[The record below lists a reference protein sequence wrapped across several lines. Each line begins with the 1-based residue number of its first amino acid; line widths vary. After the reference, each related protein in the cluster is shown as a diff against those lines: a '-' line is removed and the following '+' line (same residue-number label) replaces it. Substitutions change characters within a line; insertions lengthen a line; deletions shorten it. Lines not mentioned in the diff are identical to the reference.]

1 MPVFEH
7 HAPMPSSQSRLW
19 AWHDSPEAFVR
30 IMPEWERLIPV
41 QLGALENGEE
51 TRFKMRL
58 GPLRPTWV
66 AEHFDV
72 KNGQAFSDKMV
83 KGPFGRWDHEHRFD
97 ADGDVSKVVDTVQW
111 RLPFHLLSGW
121 TAPITVMPRL
131 RSMFRFRSD
140 RVRGDLRRIEE
151 TADLPRRRILV
162 TGSTGLIGTQL
173 CAFLFSAG
181 HEVVRLLRRETVLP
195 KHLSSCETVRW
206 DDRTGEVLEGSFEG
220 FDAVI
225 HLAGAG
231 IGDKRWSK
239 ARKALIRDS
248 RTGPTRHLAEALAAA
263 EQPPEVFLSGSA
275 IGVYG
280 NRGDEVLDE
289 DSSRGE
295 GFLCDLA
302 NDWENAATPVK
313 EAGIR
318 LIHLRT
324 GLVTTAAGGFLG
336 KQLLPAKMGAGGP
349 IKGGRQRLSWI
360 SMDDYVHA
368 VHHLMMHTVAQ
379 GPFNITAPTPVNQ
392 RTFARVLG
400 RVLRRPSF
408 APLPGFVIRTLFGE
422 MGQELVLEGQ
432 HVEPKRLLDLGF
444 RFEHPELES
453 CLRHTLGK
461 VRAPSPDLVKTR
473 S

>member
-7 HAPMPSSQSRLW
+7 HAPMPAPQPLLW

-41 QLGALENGEE
+41 QLGGLENGQQ

-72 KNGQAFSDKMV
+72 EDGHAFSDRMV
-83 KGPFGRWDHEHRFD
+83 KGPFGTWDHEHRFD
-97 ADGDVSKVVDTVQW
+97 ADGTESKVVDTVNW

-121 TAPITVMPRL
+121 TAPLTVMPRI

-140 RVRGDLRRIEE
+140 RVRGDLKRIQE
-151 TADLPRRRILV
+151 TSELPRRRVLV

-173 CAFLFSAG
+173 CAFLFAAG
-181 HEVVRLLRRETVLP
+181 HDVVRLLRKETVLP
-195 KHLSSCETVRW
+195 KHLASAEVVRW
-206 DDRTGEVLEGSFEG
+206 NDQTGEVLEGSFEG

-239 ARKALIRDS
+239 ARKALIRNS
-248 RTGPTRHLAEALAAA
+248 RTGPTRNLAEALAAT
-263 EQPPEVFLSGSA
+263 ENPPEVLLSGSA

-280 NRGDEVLDE
+280 NRGEEVLTE
-289 DSSRGE
+289 SSSRGE

-302 NDWENAATPVK
+302 NDWEGAALPAK

-318 LIHLRT
+318 LVHLRT

-336 KQLLPAKMGAGGP
+336 KQLLPAKVGAGGP
-349 IKGGRQRLSWI
+349 IRGGRQRLSWI

-368 VHHLMMHTVAQ
+368 VHHLMMVKEAQ
-379 GPFNITAPTPVNQ
+379 GPFNITSPNPVNQ
-392 RTFARVLG
+392 RTFAKVLG
-400 RVLRRPSF
+400 RVLRRPAF
-408 APLPGFVIRTLFGE
+408 APLPGFVIRLMFGE

-432 HVEPKRLLDLGF
+432 HVEPARLLELGF
-444 RFEHPELES
+444 EFQHPDLES

-461 VRAPSPDLVKTR
+461 MRASSPDVMHTR
-473 S
+473 A

>member
-7 HAPMPSSQSRLW
+7 HAPMPASQSALW

-30 IMPEWERLIPV
+30 IMPEWERLTPV
-41 QLGALENGEE
+41 QLGSLEDGQQ

-58 GPLRPTWV
+58 GPLRPMWI

-72 KNGQAFSDKMV
+72 KDGHAFSDRMV

-97 ADGDVSKVVDTVQW
+97 ADGASSKVVDTVEW
-111 RLPFHLLSGW
+111 RLPFHLFSGW
-121 TAPITVMPRL
+121 TAPITVMPRI

-140 RVRGDLRRIEE
+140 RVRSDLKRIEE
-151 TADLPRRRILV
+151 TAELPRRRVLV
-162 TGSTGLIGTQL
+162 SGSTGLIGTQL
-173 CAFLFSAG
+173 CAFLFAAG
-181 HEVVRLLRRETVLP
+181 HDVVRLLRKETVLP
-195 KHLSSCETVRW
+195 KHLADSEVVRW
-206 DDRTGEVLEGSFEG
+206 NDRSGEVLEGSFEG

-231 IGDKRWSK
+231 IGDKRWST
-239 ARKALIRDS
+239 ARKALLRDS
-248 RTGPTRHLAEALAAA
+248 RIGPTRHLAKALASA

-280 NRGDEVLDE
+280 NRGDEVLTE
-289 DSSRGE
+289 SSTRGE
-295 GFLCDLA
+295 GFLCDMA
-302 NDWENAATPVK
+302 NAWEDAALPAQ

-324 GLVTTAAGGFLG
+324 GLVTTAAGGLLG

-349 IKGGRQRLSWI
+349 IRGGRQRLSWI

-368 VHHLMMHTVAQ
+368 VHHLMMHTEAD
-379 GPFNITAPTPVNQ
+379 GPFNITAPNPVPQ
-392 RTFARVLG
+392 RTFAKVLG

-408 APLPGFVIRTLFGE
+408 APLPGFVVRIMFGE
-422 MGQELVLEGQ
+422 MGQELILEGQ
-432 HVEPKRLLDLGF
+432 HVEPQRLLDLGF

-461 VRAPSPDLVKTR
+461 VRAPSEDTMHTR
-473 S
+473 